1 LPEHGVHIRGIEPA
15 VLEQLKQYCV
25 RFYGTYHGRQGEIIT
40 RALEEYLSSR
50 QHQTTYSPRTTL
62 QLRADVKAKV
72 ERIREDLI
80 LYMTDTGNETG
91 QIPFV
96 DVLSIIRR
104 VVHDQRSV
112 KRYVNEILPS
122 HRLVERL
129 NGRVVQVNLG
139 WLTPSVVV
147 PK

>member
-1 LPEHGVHIRGIEPA
+1 
-15 VLEQLKQYCV
+15 
-25 RFYGTYHGRQGEIIT
+25 
-40 RALEEYLSSR
+40 
-50 QHQTTYSPRTTL
+50 L
-62 QLRADVKAKV
+62 QLRADVKARV

-80 LYMTDTGNETG
+80 LYTTDTGNETG

-96 DVLSIIRR
+96 DLLSIIRK

-112 KRYVNEILPS
+112 NKYVNEILPS
-122 HRLVERL
+122 RRLVERL

>member
-1 LPEHGVHIRGIEPA
+1 M
-15 VLEQLKQYCV
+15 
-25 RFYGTYHGRQGEIIT
+25 
-40 RALEEYLSSR
+40 
-50 QHQTTYSPRTTL
+50 
-62 QLRADVKAKV
+62 QLRADVKARV

-96 DVLSIIRR
+96 DLLSIIRK

-112 KRYVNEILPS
+112 NKYVNEILPS
-122 HRLVERL
+122 RRLVERL

-139 WLTPSVVV
+139 WLTPSAVV